1 MQRFYTNSRIAK
13 FLLQWS
19 TCETISI
26 GIFVF
31 SINESLSQVE
41 KNHESIHTAQWVE
54 MFFLFFLFLMCWDVF
69 CDVGKCTYLLSFI
82 FYYLIYGFEFLIRF
96 LFTFN
101 MKKAY
106 ENISFEVEAYENMI
120 SNTYFEN
127 RKLFSWVNFIV

>member
-54 MFFLFFLFLMCWDVF
+54 MFFLFFLSLMCWDVF
-69 CDVGKCTYLLSFI
+69 CEVGKCTYLLSFI
-82 FYYLIYGFEFLIRF
+82 FYYLVYGFEFLIRL

-106 ENISFEVEAYENMI
+106 KNISFEVEAYENMI

-127 RKLFSWVNFIV
+127 RILFSWANFIV